1 MDYDLLNQKF
11 VGKLIQINVDLSQ
24 WDGSSG
30 ATVWFDPFESNFLVL
45 EVINEQ
51 EIKRKSDVRR
61 YSAYRNVGESRL
73 CMLVLVDS
81 NIIGLL
87 VYLDQVVL
95 L

>member
-51 EIKRKSDVRR
+51 DLKRKSEVRR

-73 CMLVLVDS
+73 CMLVFADD
-81 NIIGLL
+81 NIIALS
-87 VYLDQVVL
+87 VYFDQVVIL
-95 L
+95 

>member
-1 MDYDLLNQKF
+1 MNYDLLNQKF

-24 WDGSSG
+24 WDSSSG

-45 EVINEQ
+45 EVMNEQ
-51 EIKRKSDVRR
+51 EIKQKSDVRR
-61 YSAYRNVGESRL
+61 YSAYRNVDKPRL